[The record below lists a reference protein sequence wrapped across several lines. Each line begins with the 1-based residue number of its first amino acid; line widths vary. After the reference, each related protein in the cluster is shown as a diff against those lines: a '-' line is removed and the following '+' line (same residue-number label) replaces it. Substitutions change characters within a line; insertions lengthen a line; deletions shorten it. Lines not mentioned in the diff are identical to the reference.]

1 MLFTNTSDFF
11 IVIVIVIVIVMVW
24 VRDVAYKHLNNQK
37 VWFLYCYPSLS
48 ARTAVAAA
56 DIWKMSKL

>member
-24 VRDVAYKHLNNQK
+24 VRDVAYKHLDNQK
-37 VWFLYCYPSLS
+37 V
-48 ARTAVAAA
+48 
-56 DIWKMSKL
+56 